1 MKKFFAIILVSC
13 FLFFVSSAQDIPDK
27 IYVPNIHTVMLY
39 QAGNFYGYPIINL
52 GAVGATE
59 LDFDD
64 FDNRVKN
71 YSYTF
76 VLCNADWQPVDLSP
90 FDFIKGYSQ
99 NNITRYNVSSIAKT
113 KYIHYTVMLPE
124 SNCLPSKSG
133 NYLVK
138 VFLNGNPDNVVF
150 TKRLLIVNNTIPAG
164 IKILQPFNQDLFK
177 TSQKVQFTIDVSR
190 LNIQDPLQ
198 QIKVVVLQNYRWDN
212 ALSGMQP
219 QFMRGS
225 SYEYNGEQDC
235 IFPAGKEFRFLDM
248 RNFLFDGLRIKN
260 IDENVIPFNVT
271 VMPDIERTQVR
282 FLTYADRDGFY
293 EVSTTDNSN
302 ALYQG
307 DYANVHFT
315 FVPDSRTAYPNKNI
329 YIVGQMTNYALDN
342 STQMQFNAD
351 SGFYEKTLLLKQ
363 GYYTYT
369 YTARDA
375 DNPAALPDAALTDG
389 NYWET
394 ENNYTVLVYYRSF
407 SDRADQLVCSTTVNS
422 LTSRSSFQQ

>member
-1 MKKFFAIILVSC
+1 MKKIFAIILAAC
-13 FLFFVSSAQDIPDK
+13 FLFLVSAAQDVPDK

-52 GAVGATE
+52 GTVGTTE

-64 FDNRVKN
+64 LDTYVKN
-71 YSYTF
+71 YTYSYE
-76 VLCNADWQPVDLSP
+76 LCNADWQPVDLSP
-90 FDFIKGYSQ
+90 FDYIKGFTQ
-99 NNITRYNVSSIAKT
+99 NNITTYTVSSIAKT
-113 KYIHYTVMLPE
+113 KYVHYQVMLPE
-124 SNCLPSKSG
+124 SNCMPYKSG

-150 TKRLLIVNNTIPAG
+150 TKRLLIVNNIIPSA
-164 IKILQPFNQDLFK
+164 IKIEQPFNQDLYK

-190 LNIQDPLQ
+190 LTMQNPLQ
-198 QIKVVVLQNYRWDN
+198 QLKIVVLQNYRWDN

-219 QFMRGS
+219 QFMRQNQ
-225 SYEYNGEQDC
+225 YEYNGEQDC
-235 IFPAGKEFRFLDM
+235 IFPAGKEFRFLDL
-248 RNFLFDGLRIKN
+248 RSFIFNGLRIKN
-260 IDENVIPFNVT
+260 IDET
-271 VMPDIERTQVR
+271 VVPYNITAAPDIERTQVR
-282 FLTYADRDGFY
+282 YLNYADRDGFY
-293 EVSTTDNSN
+293 EISTTDNTN

-315 FVPDSRTAYPNKNI
+315 FVPDGRMPYPNKNV
-329 YIVGQMTNYALDN
+329 YIIGQMTNYALDN
-342 STQMQFNAD
+342 STQMTFNTD

-369 YTARDA
+369 YTSRDA
-375 DNPAALPDAALTDG
+375 DNAAALPDAALTDG

-407 SDRADQLVCSTTVNS
+407 SDRADELVGSTTVNS